1 MAVKAKSGNYA
12 VHHTGYMAYQVID
25 QRSGEVCGNFR
36 NLSESFGY
44 AMRLSELE
52 KQEDTADG

>member
-25 QRSGEVCGNFR
+25 QRSGEVCGNFC
-36 NLSESFGY
+36 NLSEPFGY
-44 AMRLSELE
+44 AMRLSQLE
-52 KQEDTADG
+52 KQEDNQ

>member
-36 NLSESFGY
+36 NLSEPFGY
-44 AMRLSELE
+44 AMRLSQLE
-52 KQEDTADG
+52 KQEDNQ

>member
-25 QRSGEVCGNFR
+25 QRDGTVCGNFR

-44 AMRLSELE
+44 AMRLSQLE
-52 KQEDTADG
+52 KQEDNQ